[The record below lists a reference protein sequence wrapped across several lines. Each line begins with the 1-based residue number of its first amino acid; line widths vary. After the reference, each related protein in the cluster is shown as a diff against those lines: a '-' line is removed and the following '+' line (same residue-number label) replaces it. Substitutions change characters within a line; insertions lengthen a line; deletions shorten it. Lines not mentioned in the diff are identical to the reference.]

1 MTTVSEALAT
11 FILTASPEPGVRD
24 RAMRG
29 AAAVLDAAD
38 RDASSPAVRA
48 IARAVDSAPELGI
61 RPIMPG
67 ARLPVTDA
75 ATVNGAVL
83 AAGASTS
90 DERVMAAVLAAV
102 LAHTELSGAAGEGPL
117 VALTVGVE
125 VGLRMADAVG
135 ASYAERGWDPT
146 GIAGSI
152 GAAAAGARLADLSH
166 AATMQAL
173 GVAATQGAGLRAAQ
187 GSDVWALH
195 VGRAAA
201 NGLEAALQCGA
212 GFSGPAVGIEG
223 RRGFMPVA
231 APGGDPTRLTDE
243 LGAHWRLAAGAEGP
257 AASQRMLDALAGGEG
272 LVERVRDALSAQR

>member
-11 FILTASPEPGVRD
+11 FVLTASPGPGIRD
-24 RAMRG
+24 RAMLG
-29 AAAVLDAAD
+29 AAAVLDTAD

-48 IARAVDSAPELGI
+48 IAHAVDPAPEFGI
-61 RPIMPG
+61 RPIVPG

-75 ATVNGAVL
+75 ATVNGAAL
-83 AAGASTS
+83 AVGASTS

-102 LAHTELSGAAGEGPL
+102 LAHTEFSGASLEGPR
-117 VALTVGVE
+117 VALAVGVE

-135 ASYAERGWDPT
+135 ASYGERGWDPT

-152 GAAAAGARLADLSH
+152 GAAAAGARLADLPH

-201 NGLEAALQCGA
+201 NGLEAALLCSA

-231 APGGDPTRLTDE
+231 APDGDLTQLTDE
-243 LGAHWRLAAGAEGP
+243 LGARWRLAAGAEVP
-257 AASQRMLDALAGGEG
+257 AVSQRMLDALDAAEG
-272 LVERVRDALSAQR
+272 LVERVRDALSVQR